1 MNITEEMVFDTLN
14 MFGFLAVE
22 LTLLFLGELHNDIH
36 ETVRYDV
43 ILFNAC
49 DSLTLTQFERILHL
63 SVLRA
68 WCFRKRGPYP

>member
-49 DSLTLTQFERILHL
+49 DSLT
-63 SVLRA
+63 
-68 WCFRKRGPYP
+68 